1 MNTNNLHKRRF
12 WLSLTVLTLL
22 ASTLTGCTVL
32 EQIQLPWVQPSVELT
47 QPNIPAENQTPQP
60 TQAEGL
66 PTETV
71 EPTPT
76 ELTVWLPPEM
86 NPEEETQA
94 AVLLRSRLDAFAQSQ
109 GIEIK
114 LRLKAMSG
122 ASGMLDSLTAA
133 SVAAP
138 DALPDLLVLNRRD
151 LETAALKSLIVPLD
165 ELTTIVD
172 GPDWYPFATEM
183 SLIQSVVYGIP
194 FVGDPLAF
202 VYNRSQAVQ
211 PLPDWA
217 GISTDGVTF
226 AFPAEDPQATF
237 PLTLYLAMGGAVMD
251 SQRRPMLD
259 EKPLTDTLTLLQ
271 QAKNLGRIHPDVFQ
285 LQNSLQTWELFA
297 EGDVDSVVVP
307 ARVLLSNLGQVDE
320 AAVIAPAL
328 NEVSLTTGNGWV
340 WAVAARSPAQQ
351 RLAVALAE
359 NLVEPGFLAGWSEAF
374 GQLPM
379 RPSALK
385 SWKDEQLRTA
395 LDSLAAVAKLTP
407 GTEVLNSVAPA
418 LHDAVIAVLRDDAD
432 PKEAAQKAVESL
444 K

>member
-1 MNTNNLHKRRF
+1 MKTRNYLKSRF
-12 WLSLTVLTLL
+12 WLSLTVLVLL
-22 ASTLTGCTVL
+22 LGSLSGCDVL
-32 EQIQLPWVQPSVELT
+32 EQIRLPWVQPS
-47 QPNIPAENQTPQP
+47 AEPTLSSSPDGSQTPQP
-60 TQAEGL
+60 TPDGGF
-66 PTETV
+66 PTETP
-71 EPTPT
+71 EPVPT
-76 ELTVWLPPEM
+76 ELTVWLPAEM

-94 AVLLRSRLDAFAQSQ
+94 ALLLRSRLDAFAQSQ
-109 GIEIK
+109 GIEINV
-114 LRLKAMSG
+114 RLKAMSG

-138 DALPDLLVLNRRD
+138 EALPDLLVLNRRD
-151 LETAALKSLIVPLD
+151 LETAALKALITPLD

-172 GPDWYPFATEM
+172 GPDWYAFAHEM
-183 SLIQSVVYGIP
+183 SLIQGVVYGIP

-202 VYNRSQAVQ
+202 VYNRNQAVQ

-217 GISTDGVTF
+217 GISTDGVSF
-226 AFPAEDPQATF
+226 AFPAEDSQAAF
-237 PLTLYLAMGGAVMD
+237 PLTLYLAMGGTVMD

-259 EKPLTDTLTLLQ
+259 EKPLTDMLSLLQ
-271 QAKNLGRIHPDVFQ
+271 QAKNLGRIHPGVFQ

-307 ARVLLSNLGQVDE
+307 ARVLLSNLGQVNE
-320 AAVIAPAL
+320 AAVVAPAL
-328 NEVSLTTGNGWV
+328 NEVSLTTGSGWV

-379 RPSALK
+379 RPSALS

-395 LDSLAAVAKLTP
+395 LDSLAAVTKLTP

-418 LHDAVIAVLRDDAD
+418 LHDAVIAVLRDDID
-432 PKEAAQKAVESL
+432 PQEAAQKAVESL
-444 K
+444 Q